1 MMSSAERKAMRAAAR
16 SSCLERS
23 LHEALFGIGAETACT
38 RGAMDMPFGRFGAS
52 AASAS
57 DKRRL
62 RLGVGSVATVVAGE
76 TISSGMLQ
84 GAFASDGDG
93 DGENRSLSSEL
104 WIDQYRAVVERDR
117 NEPRALAGGSRRLV
131 VEGIAPALA
140 G

>member
-23 LHEALFGIGAETACT
+23 LHEALLGIGAETACA

-57 DKRRL
+57 DRRRL

-84 GAFASDGDG
+84 GALASDGDG
-93 DGENRSLSSEL
+93 DGEKSSLSSEL

-131 VEGIAPALA
+131 VDGIAPALA